1 MMKAGCASLS
11 RPTAYNGKRYAMIGF
26 LEGELLD
33 KTPGQVILKVGGV
46 GYRIMIPLSTFY
58 ALPEPPACVSLQ
70 IHTRIQDDAL
80 QLYGFSTQ
88 DEKDLFLKLL
98 NIPRIG
104 AGMALKILSGIS
116 PTEFEEAMSI
126 SDSRRLATIPG
137 IGKKSADRILLE
149 LKGKVILAPRP
160 RPGVAGDRP
169 YQDALSA
176 LLNLGY
182 PKNVAE
188 KALDAA
194 RNQGATNL
202 EDLLRQ
208 SLKVLAR

>member
-1 MMKAGCASLS
+1 
-11 RPTAYNGKRYAMIGF
+11 MIGF

-33 KTPGQVILKVGGV
+33 KTPGQVIVKVGGV
-46 GYRIMIPLSTFY
+46 GYLAQISLSTFY
-58 ALPEPPACVSLQ
+58 ALPEPPAPVSLQ

-80 QLYGFSTQ
+80 NLYGFHTLE
-88 DEKDLFLKLL
+88 EKDLFLKLL

-104 AGMALKILSGIS
+104 ASMALKILSGIS
-116 PTEFEEAMSI
+116 PHEFEEAMSL
-126 SDSRRLATIPG
+126 SDSRRLASIPG

-149 LKGKVILAPRP
+149 LKGKVIITLRP
-160 RPGVAGDRP
+160 RPGVPGDRP
-169 YQDALSA
+169 FQDALSA

-188 KALDAA
+188 KALDQA
-194 RNQGATNL
+194 RSQGAASL

-208 SLKVLAR
+208 GLKWLAR